1 MHTPLNLPLR
11 LLAVL
16 LLTGCTTLGTTAP
29 ISAQPTT
36 TAPATPPKLD
46 VVWVPTPPEVIAVML
61 DAAKVGPK
69 DLVYDLG
76 CGEGE
81 ILIAAAKRGARG
93 VGIDLDP
100 ERIKNAKI
108 NAEKAGVADRIT
120 FIEQDLFKTDIKPAT
135 VVTLYL
141 LPELNQRLMPTL
153 MRDLKPG
160 TPVVSHDFDMGD
172 WKPEQS
178 HEVQVRRTHRVYL
191 WRIPA
196 R

>member
-1 MHTPLNLPLR
+1 MHTPANHPAR
-11 LLAVL
+11 ILAVL
-16 LLTGCTTLGTTAP
+16 LLTGFALLATTAP
-29 ISAQPTT
+29 TAAQTT
-36 TAPATPPKLD
+36 ATPPKLD

-61 DAAKVGPK
+61 EAAKVGPN

-108 NAEKAGVADRIT
+108 NAEQAGVADKIT

-141 LPELNQRLMPTL
+141 LPELNVRLMPTL
-153 MRDLKPG
+153 LRDLKPG

-178 HEVQVRRTHRVYL
+178 HEVQARRTHRVYL
-191 WRIPA
+191 WKIPA

>member
-1 MHTPLNLPLR
+1 MHTRVNVPAR

-16 LLTGCTTLGTTAP
+16 LLTGCA
-29 ISAQPTT
+29 T
-36 TAPATPPKLD
+36 TAPAVAQTPTATPTSPPKLD

-61 DAAKVGPK
+61 EAAKVGPN

-93 VGIDLDP
+93 VGVDLDP

-120 FIEQDLFKTDIKPAT
+120 FLQQDLFKTDIKPAT

-141 LPELNQRLMPTL
+141 LPELNVRLKPTL

-172 WKPEQS
+172 WTPEQS

>member
-1 MHTPLNLPLR
+1 
-11 LLAVL
+11 
-16 LLTGCTTLGTTAP
+16 
-29 ISAQPTT
+29 
-36 TAPATPPKLD
+36 

-61 DAAKVGPK
+61 EAAKVGPN